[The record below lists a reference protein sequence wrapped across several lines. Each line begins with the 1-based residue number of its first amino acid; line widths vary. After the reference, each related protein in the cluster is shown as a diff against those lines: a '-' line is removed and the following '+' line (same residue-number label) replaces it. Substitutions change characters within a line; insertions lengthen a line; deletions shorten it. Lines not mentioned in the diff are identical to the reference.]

1 MAHFAKLNSEN
12 KVIEVIRVNNEIITD
27 SNGVEQESLGV
38 DFLNSIFND
47 QTITWKKT
55 SYNTKNG
62 KYYDQDGTEG
72 DQSKAFRVNYAIING
87 TYNPSKDA
95 FIGIQHFPS
104 WTLNQNTCN
113 YDPPV
118 PYPNDGNEHFWNESL
133 QIWE

>member
-1 MAHFAKLNSEN
+1 MAYFAKLNSEN
-12 KVIEVIRVNNEIITD
+12 KVIEVIRVNNEVITD

-38 DFLNSIFND
+38 NFLNSIFND
-47 QTITWKKT
+47 QTVTWKKT

-62 KYYDQDGTEG
+62 KYYNQDGTEG

-104 WTLNQNTCN
+104 WILNENTCN
-113 YDPPV
+113 YEAPI

-133 QIWE
+133 QTWE

>member
-1 MAHFAKLNSEN
+1 MAYFAKLNSEN
-12 KVIEVIRVNNEIITD
+12 KVIEVIRVNNEVITD

-38 DFLNSIFND
+38 SFLNSIFND
-47 QTITWKKT
+47 QTVTWKKT

-62 KYYDQDGTEG
+62 KYYNQDGTEG

-104 WTLNQNTCN
+104 WILNESTCN
-113 YDPPV
+113 YEAPI

-133 QIWE
+133 QTWE